1 MLFIKQIKCHFIIRY
16 VSVGF
21 LCWFGKCRRCVSIC
35 VALPVTNAFVNQ
47 NCKLTCSVHY
57 TGCITA
63 NLRIC
68 IWSKRRIKRNTT
80 QGRHIHARAHTH
92 ALMHRRTLIYTLL
105 THARTHTHI
114 TYRLDPSLQTFILRA
129 RYNYRY
135 VFQLA
140 FEMANQSRQEPGYWL
155 HIWLYN
161 HLEHSFIDIYQS

>member
-1 MLFIKQIKCHFIIRY
+1 MLAMLFIKQIKCHFIIRY

-68 IWSKRRIKRNTT
+68 IWSKRRIKRNT
-80 QGRHIHARAHTH
+80 QHKADIYMRAHT
-92 ALMHRRTLIYTLL
+92 RTHSCTDAHTYTHSSL
-105 THARTHTHI
+105 THARTHTSHI
-114 TYRLDPSLQTFILRA
+114 DWIPLCKPSSCVPDIIIVTCF
-129 RYNYRY
+129 N
-135 VFQLA
+135 
-140 FEMANQSRQEPGYWL
+140 S
-155 HIWLYN
+155 
-161 HLEHSFIDIYQS
+161 HSKWRTSQGKNPVIDCISDCIII

>member
-68 IWSKRRIKRNTT
+68 IWSKRRIKRNT
-80 QGRHIHARAHTH
+80 QHKADRYRRAHT
-92 ALMHRRTLIYTLL
+92 RTHSCTDAHTYTHSSL
-105 THARTHTHI
+105 THAHI

-140 FEMANQSRQEPGYWL
+140 FEMANQSRQEPSYWL

-161 HLEHSFIDIYQS
+161 RLEHSFIDIYQS